1 MKKLSNKR
9 KKNLIKIYFTTLA
22 IFMACAIGL
31 IGCGMLF
38 TEAMD
43 EDDKEKASEFV
54 SDLSS
59 ELKSFFEYEPEKEL
73 SQEADADEDDSTEG
87 SDTAKAN
94 DPAEAQK
101 ATDADNSAKESGTT
115 GSSSPFGGGILK
127 STADINLHSADGGK
141 KNYVFTYN
149 GTDFSAEIR
158 RTAAGRWEISVT
170 EPYPLEGL
178 TMTLC
183 GGETR
188 LTMSGL
194 EAPADVGEGAVSA
207 AKAIAA
213 AYDAAVKSSGS
224 FTATDDG
231 YKVSGTCPLGA
242 FTAELGGDGAP
253 LAFSCDTAKLS
264 AALSGFEK
272 IPETEPE
279 AEIIE

>member
-149 GTDFSAEIR
+149 GTDFSAIYTADNWKVIDSYLIDNTEDITIICEALIAEHPIHGSDMQSY
-158 RTAAGRWEISVT
+158 RTAEDMAYEWEQHNIAYTFLPEGNRWKEKIKDVD
-170 EPYPLEGL
+170 LN
-178 TMTLC
+178 
-183 GGETR
+183 
-188 LTMSGL
+188 
-194 EAPADVGEGAVSA
+194 PADQGL
-207 AKAIAA
+207 
-213 AYDAAVKSSGS
+213 S
-224 FTATDDG
+224 FDEIYERQTG
-231 YKVSGTCPLGA
+231 K
-242 FTAELGGDGAP
+242 
-253 LAFSCDTAKLS
+253 
-264 AALSGFEK
+264 K
-272 IPETEPE
+272 ITIE
-279 AEIIE
+279 EILKHIG

>member
-1 MKKLSNKR
+1 M
-9 KKNLIKIYFTTLA
+9 
-22 IFMACAIGL
+22 
-31 IGCGMLF
+31 
-38 TEAMD
+38 
-43 EDDKEKASEFV
+43 
-54 SDLSS
+54 
-59 ELKSFFEYEPEKEL
+59 
-73 SQEADADEDDSTEG
+73 
-87 SDTAKAN
+87 
-94 DPAEAQK
+94 
-101 ATDADNSAKESGTT
+101 
-115 GSSSPFGGGILK
+115 
-127 STADINLHSADGGK
+127 
-141 KNYVFTYN
+141 
-149 GTDFSAEIR
+149 
-158 RTAAGRWEISVT
+158 T